1 MADDLERACAQVGR
15 FLYHF
20 AHLENQI
27 DAALAKLFELDPNS
41 ANMITGSVD
50 FYKRFNLVLTA
61 TLAQIDDEKKQK
73 RVGKLLNKVRTYN
86 DGRQVVA
93 HSRFEPLDDGVKFT
107 RIVAR
112 EGTVKVPDE
121 TWSKQDF
128 ENKFRGMQQ
137 LVKQLKDV
145 VARVKPAVD
154 YVLPADTGMYAA
166 IFSPV
171 PKIGTRPRD
180 S

>member
-61 TLAQIDDEKKQK
+61 TLAQIDDEEKQK
-73 RVGKLLNKVRTYN
+73 RVGKILNKVRTYN

-93 HSRFEPLDDGVKFT
+93 HSRFARRWGQIHADCCT
-107 RIVAR
+107 RGHR
-112 EGTVKVPDE
+112 E
-121 TWSKQDF
+121 S
-128 ENKFRGMQQ
+128 
-137 LVKQLKDV
+137 
-145 VARVKPAVD
+145 A
-154 YVLPADTGMYAA
+154 
-166 IFSPV
+166 
-171 PKIGTRPRD
+171 
-180 S
+180 